1 MIRSY
6 ARGLGAATARWPL
19 ALMLWFVG
27 MAFAAAFGW
36 AISFW
41 LVHALDGSLATRT
54 LVNDLDP
61 NVFVDLY
68 FHHWEGL
75 RMLLPIAVVL
85 AIVYVILWAWLH
97 GVVVHAVRSR
107 EAALTESFWRGLSLS
122 PVYLRLLVVATL
134 FLAVFSFAIGWG
146 AWSARNYAA
155 EGSTALIADLAIAAG
170 VAAWWIG
177 YVFLTAVHDHARI
190 RAAATGEGAL
200 AAYGWAWSFV
210 ARGGERAF
218 LFALLLQASA
228 LVLWGAF
235 ELVTLRGSVAA
246 LLGVAWSFV
255 WGELFLLARM
265 WMRLWFFAAQSELQ

>member
-6 ARGLGAATARWPL
+6 LRGLGAATQRWPL
-19 ALMLWFVG
+19 ALILWCAG
-27 MAFAAAFGW
+27 MAFGAAFGW
-36 AISFW
+36 AASFW
-41 LVHALDGSLATRT
+41 LSHALDASLATRT

-75 RMLLPIAVVL
+75 RMLLPVAVVL
-85 AIVYVILWAWLH
+85 AVVYVLLWTGLH

-107 EAALTESFWRGLSLS
+107 EAALGDVFWRGFALG
-122 PVYLRLLVVATL
+122 PVYVRLLVVAMLLLGT
-134 FLAVFSFAIGWG
+134 FSFTVGWS
-146 AWSARNYAA
+146 AYSARNWAA
-155 EGSTALIADLAIAAG
+155 EGSTALLGDLAIAG
-170 VAAWWIG
+170 GAAVWWLG

-200 AAYGWAWSFV
+200 AAYRWAWSFV
-210 ARGGERAF
+210 THGGERAF
-218 LFALLLQASA
+218 LFAFVLQAIA
-228 LVLWGAF
+228 LAAWVAF
-235 ELVTLRGSVAA
+235 ELVTSSGSVTP